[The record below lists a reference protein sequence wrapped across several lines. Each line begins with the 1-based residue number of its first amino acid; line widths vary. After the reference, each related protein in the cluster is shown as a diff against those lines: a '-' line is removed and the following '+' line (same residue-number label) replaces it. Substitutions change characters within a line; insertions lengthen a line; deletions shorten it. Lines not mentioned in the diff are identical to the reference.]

1 VADSARRADH
11 PLKTAL
17 EKEGYRFSFFQAV
30 RLLQQLRPEAP
41 RIGFQGPPGKEIVRL
56 RPALNL
62 EFASSDVESI
72 REVPG
77 PAGSSSYEITT
88 NFLSLYGAVSPL
100 PIYYTEDLLGQ
111 DDESLQRD
119 FMDLFHHRL
128 LSLFYRCWEKYRFAI
143 QFTGTQDDYYSRRLL
158 LLLGVDPDTRT
169 PDHPVPAYRYTGL
182 AGLLTQIPHS
192 AASLQAILGDY
203 FGDIP
208 VRVESCVGRHLPI
221 PADQLNRLG
230 VENCSLGQNLSLGER
245 VFDRACTFRVA
256 LGPLELE
263 DFLSF
268 LPPGE
273 ATAQLRELVDH
284 FNGDGLDYE
293 VEISIRREAIPPLQL
308 SGRTALL
315 GWSTWLGQ
323 REGSESRV
331 RFLVKGWF
339 HGRG

>member
-1 VADSARRADH
+1 VANSARGPDH

-17 EKEGYRFSFFQAV
+17 CEEGFRFSFFQAV

-41 RIGFQGPPGKEIVRL
+41 RIGTQGPPGEESVRL
-56 RPALNL
+56 RPSLSLA
-62 EFASSDVESI
+62 FPSSDVESI
-72 REVPG
+72 REIPG
-77 PAGSSSYEITT
+77 PSGGTRFEITT
-88 NFLSLYGAVSPL
+88 TFLGLYGAVSPL
-100 PIYYTEDLLGQ
+100 PLYYTEDLLSQ
-111 DDESLQRD
+111 DEGSLQRE
-119 FMDLFHHRL
+119 FLDLFHHRL
-128 LSLFYRCWEKYRFAI
+128 LSLFYRAWEKYRFAI
-143 QFTGTQDDYYSRRLL
+143 QCTGTQEDYYSRRLL
-158 LLLGVDPDTRT
+158 LLLGLDPDAQTSG
-169 PDHPVPAYRYTGL
+169 HAVPAYRYLGL

-192 AASLQAILGDY
+192 AASLQAMLGDY

-208 VRVESCVGRHLPI
+208 VRVEPCVGRHIPI

-230 VENCSLGQNLSLGER
+230 LENCSLGMNLSLGER
-245 VFDRACTFRVA
+245 VFDRACTFRVE
-256 LGPLELE
+256 LGPLDLE
-263 DFLSF
+263 GFMSF
-268 LPPGE
+268 LPQGQG
-273 ATAQLRELVDH
+273 TAQLHELVDH

-331 RFLVKGWF
+331 RFLVKGWI

>member
-1 VADSARRADH
+1 MADSARGSDH

-17 EKEGYRFSFFQAV
+17 QEEGFRFSFFQAV

-41 RIGFQGPPGKEIVRL
+41 PIGHQGPPREESIRL
-56 RPALNL
+56 RPSLNL
-62 EFASSDVESI
+62 VFASSDVESI
-72 REVPG
+72 REVPV
-77 PAGSSSYEITT
+77 PAGGSKFEITT
-88 NFLSLYGAVSPL
+88 NFLGLYGAVSPL

-111 DDESLQRD
+111 DEGSLQRE
-119 FMDLFHHRL
+119 FLDLFHHRL
-128 LSLFYRCWEKYRFAI
+128 LSLFYRTWEKYRFAI
-143 QFTGTQDDYYSRRLL
+143 QYSGTQADYYSKRLL
-158 LLLGVDPDTRT
+158 LLLGLDLDTRT
-169 PDHPVPAYRYTGL
+169 EGHAIPAYRYLGL

-192 AASLQAILGDY
+192 AASLQSLLGDY
-203 FGDIP
+203 FGEIP
-208 VRVESCVGRHLPI
+208 VRVEPCVGRQIPI
-221 PADQLNRLG
+221 PPDQLNRLG
-230 VENCSLGQNLSLGER
+230 LENTSLGKDLSLGER
-245 VFDRACTFRVA
+245 VYDRACTFRVE

-268 LPPGE
+268 LPPGKG
-273 ATAQLRELVDH
+273 TAQLHELVDH

>member
-1 VADSARRADH
+1 MADSAGRADH

-17 EKEGYRFSFFQAV
+17 QKEGFRFSFFQAV
-30 RLLQQLRPEAP
+30 RLLQQVRPEAP
-41 RIGFQGPPGKEIVRL
+41 RIGFQGPPAQESVRL
-56 RPALNL
+56 RPSLNL
-62 EFASSDVESI
+62 GFATSDVASI
-72 REVPG
+72 KEVPG
-77 PAGSSSYEITT
+77 PNGTSRYEITT
-88 NFLSLYGAVSPL
+88 NFLSLYGSVSPL
-100 PIYYTEDLLGQ
+100 PIYYTEDLLAQ
-111 DDESLQRD
+111 EDDSLQRE
-119 FMDLFHHRL
+119 FLDLFHHRL
-128 LSLFYRCWEKYRFAI
+128 LSFFYRAWEKYRFAI
-143 QFTGTQDDYYSRRLL
+143 QFSGGTDDYYSRRLL
-158 LLLGVDPDTRT
+158 ALLGIDPETRS
-169 PDHPVPAYRYTGL
+169 PDSPVPAFRYLGL

-192 AASLQAILGDY
+192 AESLRALLGDY

-208 VRVESCVGRHLPI
+208 VRVESCVGRNIPI

-230 VENCSLGQNLSLGER
+230 LENCSLGKNLSLGER
-245 VFDRACTFRVA
+245 VYDRACTFRVA

-268 LPPGE
+268 LPPGKG
-273 ATAQLRELVDH
+273 TAQLHELVDH

>member
-1 VADSARRADH
+1 VADSAGRADH

-17 EKEGYRFSFFQAV
+17 EKEGFRFSFFQAV

-41 RIGFQGPPGKEIVRL
+41 RIGFQGPPGKESVRL
-56 RPALNL
+56 RPSLDLA
-62 EFASSDVESI
+62 FAPSDVESI

-77 PAGSSSYEITT
+77 PGGSSRYEITT
-88 NFLSLYGAVSPL
+88 TFLGLYGAVSPL
-100 PIYYTEDLLGQ
+100 PIFYTEDLLGQ
-111 DDESLQRD
+111 DDESLQRE
-119 FMDLFHHRL
+119 FLDLFHHRL
-128 LSLFYRCWEKYRFAI
+128 LSLFYRAWEKYRFAI
-143 QFTGTQDDYYSRRLL
+143 QFTGKQDDFYSRRLL
-158 LLLGVDPDTRT
+158 MLLGIDPDTRSQ
-169 PDHPVPAYRYTGL
+169 DDPVPAYRYLGL
-182 AGLLTQIPHS
+182 AGLLTQTPHS
-192 AASLQAILGDY
+192 AAALRAILGDY
-203 FGDIP
+203 FGDMP
-208 VRVESCVGRHLPI
+208 VRVESCVGRNLPI

-230 VENCSLGQNLSLGER
+230 LENCSLGKDLSLGDR
-245 VFDRACTFRVA
+245 VFDRACTFRVE

-268 LPPGE
+268 LPTGKG
-273 ATAQLRELVDH
+273 TAQLHELVDH

-315 GWSTWLGQ
+315 GWSSWLGQ